1 MGMTERRLAAI
12 VAADVVGFSRMMG
25 RNEDETLGLIKWVTT
40 DVIEP
45 TAQHEGGRLVKT
57 TGDGFL
63 LDFPTVAQAFRFAL
77 SVQEQLAAS
86 EAPQAKGHKLCMRIG
101 INIGDIIFENDDI
114 FGDGVNIASR
124 IEGLSEPGGVAVS
137 ARAHDD
143 LRRLGFKFTSIGQ
156 KKLKN
161 IDHRIEIFLFR
172 NKNVRTGWR
181 NRLRYSR
188 YYALTLRLATG
199 AALALATA
207 AVILSYG
214 AWKKGRDPA
223 IVMAKALND
232 EPCSWLRLSSVA
244 AAEDGTAV
252 SATVA
257 GVSGLDPTII
267 RDHVEKAL
275 RATTIARAN
284 IDVFHELRTLAPGQ
298 CPVIENISRYRYR
311 GAKRQYMFGSWGR
324 NKLSGTSRQDQSLAF
339 VWEPDGSY
347 KRYVYVISVQPDG
360 KLAALSGTD
369 VQQPHK
375 GSFES
380 AVEAGQDGL
389 LGVIVM
395 ESDKPQALRDV
406 ADKLTLPG
414 AEFDA
419 LASRDGWR
427 FDTIWHE
434 MSGPRL
440 TPPIR

>member
-25 RNEDETLGLIKWVTT
+25 RDEDETLGLIRWVTT

-45 TAQHEGGRLVKT
+45 TARHEGGRLVKT

-77 SVQEQLAAS
+77 SVQEQLAAR
-86 EAPQAKGHKLCMRIG
+86 EAPQAKGHRLSMRIG

-114 FGDGVNIASR
+114 FGDGVNIATR

-137 ARAHDD
+137 SRAHDD

-172 NKNVRTGWR
+172 NENVRKGLL

-188 YYALTLRLATG
+188 YYGLTVKLAAG

-207 AVILSYG
+207 LIILSYG

-223 IVMAKALND
+223 VIMAKALD
-232 EPCSWLRLSSVA
+232 AEPCSWLRLSSVA
-244 AAEDGTAV
+244 AAEDGTVV
-252 SATVA
+252 SGTVA

-275 RATTIARAN
+275 RAAAIARAD
-284 IDVFHELRTLAPGQ
+284 IDVFHELRTLAQGQ
-298 CPVIENISRYRYR
+298 CPVIENIARYRYR
-311 GAKRQYMFGSWGR
+311 GATRPYMFGSWGR
-324 NKLSGTSRQDQSLAF
+324 NMLSAAPQADRSLAF
-339 VWEPDGSY
+339 VWSPDQSY
-347 KRYVYVISVQPDG
+347 KRYIYVISVQPDG

-369 VQQPHK
+369 TRAPHK
-375 GSFES
+375 GDVES
-380 AVEAGQDGL
+380 VVEVGQDGL

-395 ESDKPQALRDV
+395 ESDRPQALREV
-406 ADKLTLPG
+406 ADMLTLPG
-414 AEFDA
+414 AAFDL
-419 LASRDGWR
+419 LAKREGWR

-440 TPPIR
+440 TRPIR